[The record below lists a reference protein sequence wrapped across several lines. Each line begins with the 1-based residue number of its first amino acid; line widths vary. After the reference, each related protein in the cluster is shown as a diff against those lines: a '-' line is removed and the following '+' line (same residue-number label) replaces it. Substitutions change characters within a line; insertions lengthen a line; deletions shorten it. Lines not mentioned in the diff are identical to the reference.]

1 MIYMVNHLRRLGA
14 LCTALYIG
22 GCTRA
27 LNPKLVHLHW
37 IAKMHL
43 LHLHLG
49 DVDFIRFAEVHAF

>member
-1 MIYMVNHLRRLGA
+1 MVFHLGRLGA

-37 IAKMHL
+37 TAKVHP
-43 LHLHLG
+43 LHLRLG
-49 DVDFIRFAEVHAF
+49 DVDFTRFAEVHAF